1 MERVAMASPSL
12 AVVGSGPAAFYTALR
27 VAQKIPNVSVSMF
40 ERHAFPFGLTRYGV
54 APDHPEVRNCQERF
68 EELAAHKHFNF
79 FGHCEIGKDVEL
91 RNLTKAFD
99 AVLLAYGASGERKL
113 SVPGES
119 ETKGVLS
126 ARSFVGWYNGEP
138 EFRHLD
144 MVPLLSRAKTA
155 TIIGN
160 GNVALDVAR
169 LLLRSPHELYKTDMS
184 VHAIEALKHS
194 NVEKVEIVGR
204 RGLLHA
210 AFTNKELR
218 ELVREPHTHMV
229 GVTPAS
235 EMEIKPT
242 ARADK
247 RKLDLIKSAAESSA
261 SDASKDDKTWQLRF
275 LRSPKHFTSDDN
287 GCLKSITWNVNTH
300 QDGTVVPTD
309 TSETT
314 NTELAFTSI
323 GYKSSELNGLSDIG
337 GKFDPV
343 KHTVVR
349 QRGKVVGTENTFA
362 AGWIATGP
370 VGVIASTMMDSFSV
384 GDEIVKYLENQ
395 KEFKPAV
402 HFTPE
407 LEKHLVSWS
416 DWSKI
421 DREEI
426 ARGEATGRPREKF
439 THSGDA
445 IDWLKT

>member
-1 MERVAMASPSL
+1 MGSPSL

-27 VAQKIPNVSVSMF
+27 VAQKIPNVSISMF
-40 ERHAFPFGLTRYGV
+40 ERHAFPFGLARYGV
-54 APDHPEVRNCQERF
+54 APDHPEVKNCQERF

-91 RNLTKAFD
+91 PKLTKTFD
-99 AVLLAYGASGERKL
+99 AVLLAYGASSERKL
-113 SVPGES
+113 SVPGEA

-144 MVPLLSRAKTA
+144 MAPLLSRAKKA

-169 LLLRSPHELYKTDMS
+169 ILLRSPNELYKTDMS
-184 VHAIEALKHS
+184 LHAIEALKHS
-194 NVEKVEIVGR
+194 KVKHIEIVGR

-218 ELVREPHTHMV
+218 ELVREPHTRMLEV
-229 GVTPAS
+229 APSS
-235 EMEIKPT
+235 EMEITPT

-247 RKLDLIKSAAESSA
+247 RKLDLIKSAGKGSA
-261 SDASKDDKTWQLRF
+261 DGGDDDKTWQLRF
-275 LRSPKHFTSDDN
+275 LRSPQHFTSDEN
-287 GCLKSITWNVNTH
+287 GHLNSITWNINAH
-300 QDGTVVPTD
+300 KDGAVVPTGA
-309 TSETT
+309 SETT
-314 NTELAFTSI
+314 STELAFTSI
-323 GYKSSELNGLSDIG
+323 GYKSNQLNGLNSIG
-337 GKFDPV
+337 GQFDPK

-349 QRGKVVGTENTFA
+349 QRGKVVGTDNTFA

-384 GDEIVKYLENQ
+384 GDEIVKYLETQ

-402 HFTPE
+402 QFSPE
-407 LEKHLVSWS
+407 LKKHLVSWD

-421 DREEI
+421 DREEV

-439 THSGDA
+439 THSEDA
-445 IDWLKT
+445 IDWLKS